1 MVKKAILFI
10 AIAAVH
16 FALCVAVVSLGNI
29 IPPSQPGEYYG
40 FFRALAFFTRI
51 LYFPLISLGLYSRQY
66 FPGNLI
72 YVVVV
77 SNSILWA
84 LGIFAVLAGF
94 GAVYYLRRQRK
105 ADS

>member
-1 MVKKAILFI
+1 MIKKTILFI

-16 FALCVAVVSLGNI
+16 FGLCVAVVSLGNI
-29 IPPSQPGEYYG
+29 ISPSQPGQYHG
-40 FFRALAFFTRI
+40 FFQALAFFARI

-84 LGIFAVLAGF
+84 LGIFAVLAG
-94 GAVYYLRRQRK
+94 YRK
-105 ADS
+105 VKGRG